1 MRLQGGRKKVRG
13 RRPEAPQNQA
23 EWDLASQRKELRL
36 YSDYKG
42 KSWHRTP
49 CGVLWHRTTFYQ
61 CPRLLCEQTHSRSL
75 GSRDGGK
82 ADGEAASVAGV
93 TAMQERLVAVGM
105 GECSGLEYV
114 WEVSG
119 LAS

>member
-42 KSWHRTP
+42 KS
-49 CGVLWHRTTFYQ
+49 WHRTTFYQ

>member
-1 MRLQGGRKKVRG
+1 MG
-13 RRPEAPQNQA
+13 
-23 EWDLASQRKELRL
+23 
-36 YSDYKG
+36 
-42 KSWHRTP
+42 H
-49 CGVLWHRTTFYQ
+49 TFYQ
-61 CPRLLCEQTHSRSL
+61 CPCLRCEQTHSRSL

-93 TAMQERLVAVGM
+93 TAMQKRLVAVGM